1 MGDYEDDVF
10 EDFGDLAFGDDNK
23 FIMLA
28 PVLVEE
34 LTDIAVDKGITLGE
48 LVNGICAVY
57 LDELG
62 YTVVEVEGVH

>member
-1 MGDYEDDVF
+1 MGEYEDDVF

-62 YTVVEVEGVH
+62 YNVVEVEGVH